1 MEVVIYTTPT
11 CPYCRQAKEYL
22 RQKGIPFVEKDVTSN
37 PAHAQEMIQVS
48 GQRGVPVLIINGQ
61 VIVGFNR
68 PLIEQALA
76 SAGTAGRPRL
86 GASVADAAKVA
97 AKYGLGVYQGAYVGQ
112 VTPGS
117 PAERAGI
124 RAGDVILGIADYVVQ
139 NADDVQHLVERMV
152 PGQAV
157 PVVVWRDGRQ
167 VQLELRF

>member
-22 RQKGIPFVEKDVTSN
+22 RQKGMPFVEKDVTSN
-37 PAHAQEMIQVS
+37 PAYVQEMIQVS

-112 VTPGS
+112 VTPG
-117 PAERAGI
+117 I
-124 RAGDVILGIADYVVQ
+124 RAGDVILGIAGYTVQ
-139 NADDVQHLVERMV
+139 NADDVQRLMERMV